1 MKEIK
6 IKDGIGDNDI
16 RLHRSQLGGSVISE
30 GGYGCV
36 FYPKITCSGKSTNST
51 KYISKLQKINFFS
64 HNEQHISS
72 LIKHIPNFDNFFSVV
87 LSHCVVS
94 LNKITAK
101 DINSCKNTLKGI
113 SKAVL
118 FNLKYIN
125 NKNIYSILT
134 SKNIIK
140 DGGDGGGDDF
150 KEYSLKHTIF
160 IIINTYKMILG
171 SLSKL
176 HERGIIHYDLKH
188 DNVLYDIDRNI
199 PIIIDFGISIDI
211 KRLNHSTY
219 KKHFY
224 IFYPE
229 YYVWCLDIHY
239 ICYLLHVNKSPQ
251 KDEIEEICDEF
262 IKHNSVLK
270 MFSPEFIAKY
280 RTSCVKAL
288 SRFIGKDYLFVI
300 KKLLEHTETWD
311 LYSFSIIYLTI
322 LEFWFARGFEENS
335 FIIDFSQLLLQNIHP
350 FPEKR
355 NSIKETIKLFS
366 GFFYTTTNRQNIE
379 GILNNVQDNYD
390 MIKLEIIANKKK
402 LHKLKKSITV

>member
-1 MKEIK
+1 MNEIK
-6 IKDGIGDNDI
+6 VRGSIEYNDI
-16 RLHRSQLGGSVISE
+16 HLQRNQLGGGVISE

-36 FYPKITCSGKSTNST
+36 FYPKITCSGKTTNNT

-72 LIKHIPNFDNFFSVV
+72 LIKQIDNYDNFFSVI
-87 LSHCVVS
+87 LSHCDVS

-101 DINSCKNTLKGI
+101 DMESCENTLNGI

-134 SKNIIK
+134 SRNLIK
-140 DGGDGGGDDF
+140 DGVDDDYY

-176 HERGIIHYDLKH
+176 HEHGIIHYDLKH

-211 KRLNHSTY
+211 KQLNQTTY

-229 YYVWCLDIHY
+229 YYIWCLDIHY
-239 ICYLLHVNKSPQ
+239 ICYLLHVNKSPK
-251 KDEIEEICDEF
+251 KDEIEEICDKF

-270 MFSPEFIAKY
+270 MFSPEFVAKY
-280 RTSCVKAL
+280 RTSCIKAL

-300 KKLLEHTETWD
+300 EKLLEQTETWD

-335 FIIDFSQLLLQNIHP
+335 FIIEFSRLLLQNIQP
-350 FPEKR
+350 NNKKR

-366 GFFYTTTNRQNIE
+366 GFFYTNTNRQNIE
-379 GILNNVQDNYD
+379 GILNNVEDNYD
-390 MIKLEIIANKKK
+390 MIKLEIIAKKKK
-402 LHKLKKSITV
+402 LHTLKKGITV